1 MDLRNGNERV
11 ELNEEVYDDS
21 LTVLYVRTELYVR
34 TVREGDVR
42 AFVHTTCTT
51 KMVSSSSSSSSK

>member
-1 MDLRNGNERV
+1 MDLLRNGDERV
-11 ELNEEVYDDS
+11 NEEVYDDS

-42 AFVHTTCTT
+42 ARCSCTLLLVLQ
-51 KMVSSSSSSSSK
+51 KW